1 MVKAVINECGDEIA
15 DLAKR
20 ISGAERS

>member
-1 MVKAVINECGDEIA
+1 MVKAVINERGGEIV
-15 DLAKR
+15 DLEKR

>member
-1 MVKAVINECGDEIA
+1 MIKAVINERDGEIV
-15 DLAKR
+15 DMAKR

>member
-1 MVKAVINECGDEIA
+1 MVKAVINERGDEIV
-15 DLAKR
+15 DLEKR

>member
-1 MVKAVINECGDEIA
+1 MVKAVINERGDEIV
-15 DLAKR
+15 DMAKR